1 MRARSHWLLTPT
13 PSARCACAISA
24 PLALCAATAIL
35 LAGGQFNRV
44 LAGTSRFQSSAL
56 LFEQVKTGLI
66 RPFPRLSLD
75 PGHQVEYVG
84 MFPADARFKAMSK
97 FILFADRAGAV
108 PPRMV
113 HQNEVLPHTLRSSE
127 TPLENYAPPLHA
139 TAFLR
144 VESNQRGLFNDVV
157 ALAYGHQKVL
167 RMPLNL
173 TTDSQQRVIVT
184 DPIIPAVHV
193 IDPHSKTSF
202 RILGGGNRRLS
213 LPGDVAVDR
222 DDNVYIADFDREL
235 VLVYDR
241 YGRFV
246 RTIGTIYDEN
256 IFEQITGIAIDRN
269 AGRLYVADGPRH
281 VVYMLDLQGVILKRV
296 GQPQQEHEAAQLQIR
311 SDTGPHQFNYP
322 THLVVGE
329 DELIVLD
336 TDGTRIRILDLECNL
351 IGGFIIQH
359 AAQDHSDGVGIDN
372 EGRIYASFSSTSE
385 IRVYSREGKMLASF
399 GEFGSRVGDFS
410 EPRGLWID
418 GSNRLYVADTSN
430 ARVQVFQLR
439 SEPIQNQ
446 PQVNEAEAGSH

>member
-1 MRARSHWLLTPT
+1 
-13 PSARCACAISA
+13 
-24 PLALCAATAIL
+24 
-35 LAGGQFNRV
+35 
-44 LAGTSRFQSSAL
+44 
-56 LFEQVKTGLI
+56 
-66 RPFPRLSLD
+66 
-75 PGHQVEYVG
+75 
-84 MFPADARFKAMSK
+84 MFPADARYKASSK
-97 FILFADRAGAV
+97 FTRFADRMGASPV
-108 PPRMV
+108 REV

-127 TPLENYAPPLHA
+127 TALENYAPPLHA
-139 TAFLR
+139 TAFSH

-157 ALAYGHQKVL
+157 ALAYGHQNVL

-193 IDPHSKTSF
+193 IDPHRKTSF

-222 DDNVYIADFDREL
+222 DDNVYIADFDREV

-246 RTIGTIYDEN
+246 RTIGTTYDEN

-281 VVYMLDLQGVILKRV
+281 VVYMLDLQGVILKVV
-296 GQPQQEHEAAQLQIR
+296 GRPQQEHKVAELQIR
-311 SDTGPHQFNYP
+311 NDTGPHEFNYP

-336 TDGTRIRILDLECNL
+336 TDGTRIRILDLDCNL

-359 AAQDHSDGVGIDN
+359 AAQDHSDGVGIDH
-372 EGRIYASFSSTSE
+372 EGRIYASFSDTAE
-385 IRVYSREGKMLASF
+385 IRVYSRGGKMLASF

-418 GSNRLYVADTSN
+418 GSNRLYVADTWN
-430 ARVQVFQLR
+430 ARVQVFQLH
-439 SEPIQNQ
+439 SEANGNEQ
-446 PQVNEAEAGSH
+446 QVREAKTGTH